1 MKVIKFVLVL
11 TVISTLISCNNSGI
25 TKKSL
30 ETEIDSASYALGL
43 DIAVKLKGNFEE
55 VDKDL
60 FIQGVSS
67 GLDST
72 NILID
77 FEKVDVILRE
87 FFQKRQVAQ
96 QAKQKEDALKKA
108 EEEFAD
114 VKLEGE
120 KFLEKNKDEAGVV
133 TTESGLQYIVLKAG
147 SGDKPLA
154 TSKVKVHYTGTLL
167 DGTVFD
173 SSVEKGTPA
182 EFMVNRVIKGWT
194 EGLQLMPVG
203 SKYKFFIPQDIAYGA
218 FPRQG
223 GKIRPFDALIFEVEL
238 LEITKK

>member
-1 MKVIKFVLVL
+1 MKVIKFVLVF
-11 TVISTLISCNNSGI
+11 TVISTLIACNNTGI

-30 ETEIDSASYALGL
+30 ETDIDSASYALGL
-43 DIAVKLKGNFEE
+43 DIAVKLKGNFDE
-55 VDKDL
+55 VDQDL
-60 FIQGVSS
+60 FIQGVAS

-72 NILID
+72 NVLID

-108 EEEFAD
+108 EEEFAE

-133 TTESGLQYIVLKAG
+133 TTESGLQYIVLKEG
-147 SGDKPLA
+147 SGDKPTAL
-154 TSKVKVHYTGTLL
+154 SKVKVHYTGTLL